1 MLTIKNLI
9 RKTIDILIIV
19 SDNHVIGCRSIFV
32 IKTALV
38 NLGLIVLRRKILT
51 AVTGV
56 RVKILAQELVIDKVA
71 DCFHCI
77 FVHHT
82 KVTCYYHII
91 LWIMVTNEATS
102 YFLTL
107 RIGR

>member
-1 MLTIKNLI
+1 MLTIENLI
-9 RKTIDILIIV
+9 WETIDILIIV
-19 SDNHVIGCRSIFV
+19 SYNHVIGCRSIFV

-38 NLGLIVLRRKILT
+38 NLGLIVLRRRILT
-51 AVTGV
+51 AITSVG
-56 RVKILAQELVIDKVA
+56 VKILAQELVIDKIA
-71 DCFHCI
+71 DGFHRAFI
-77 FVHHT
+77 SGT